1 VTLFE
6 HRRAELAKRTAP
18 LATRMRPRELSELVG
33 QQHLIGEGHALRNV
47 VESGHVPSMIF
58 WGPPG
63 TGKTT
68 LARILA
74 SHTAAH
80 FETLSAVTS
89 GVADI
94 RRITGEARDRLGA
107 EGRQTILFIDEIHRF
122 NKSQQDALLPHV
134 EEGTITLIG
143 ATTENPSF
151 EVIGPLLSRSR
162 VFTLNALTDDEISRL
177 ITRALADE
185 EAGLASSGI
194 TLDEEALALLL
205 RVSDGDA
212 RIALDGL
219 ELAAWAAQAA
229 ETSDTGDTSKPGE
242 KNVVITGATV
252 EDALQRQARY
262 DKGGDSHYDTISAFI
277 KTIRASD
284 PDAAI
289 YWLARMLDGG
299 EDIMFIARR
308 LVISAAEDIG
318 LADPGALNHAV
329 ACQQGV
335 HLIGMPEARI
345 LLAETTIYL
354 ASAPKSNSA
363 YMAINSALSDIQKK
377 GSYPIPM
384 HLRNAPTGLMKDLG
398 YGEGYE
404 YAHDYEGGFTETS
417 NLPGNVKNS
426 RYYFPLD
433 QGYEPRISERLERWW
448 KGKYGSRG
456 RKKPSDS

>member
-1 VTLFE
+1 
-6 HRRAELAKRTAP
+6 
-18 LATRMRPRELSELVG
+18 MRPRKLSEIVG
-33 QQHLIGEGHALRNV
+33 QQHLVGEGHALRNV
-47 VESGHVPSMIF
+47 IESGHVPSMIF

-74 SHTAAH
+74 EYADAH

-107 EGRQTILFIDEIHRF
+107 EGRQTILLIDEIHRF

-151 EVIGPLLSRSR
+151 EVIAPLLSRSR
-162 VFTLNALTDDEISRL
+162 VFTLNALADDEISQL
-177 ITRALADE
+177 IERALADE
-185 EAGLASSGI
+185 EAGLGGQGI
-194 TLDEEALALLL
+194 TLDDEALALLL

-212 RIALDGL
+212 RIALDAL
-219 ELAAWAAQAA
+219 ELASWAAQA
-229 ETSDTGDTSKPGE
+229 GE
-242 KNVVITGATV
+242 ASEAGENGTVITSATV

-277 KTIRASD
+277 KTIRSSD

-299 EDIMFIARR
+299 EDVMFIARR

-363 YMAINSALSDIQKK
+363 YMAIDSALGDIQKK
-377 GSYPIPM
+377 GTDPIPL

-398 YGEGYE
+398 YGKGYE

-417 NLPGNVKNS
+417 NLPDNVKDS

-433 QGYEPRISERLERWW
+433 QGYEPRIIERLERWW
-448 KGKYGSRG
+448 KGKYGSRR
-456 RKKPSDS
+456 RKKSGDR

>member
-1 VTLFE
+1 
-6 HRRAELAKRTAP
+6 
-18 LATRMRPRELSELVG
+18 MRPRELSEIVG

-47 VESGHVPSMIF
+47 IESGHVPSMIF

-74 SHTAAH
+74 RHTEAH

-94 RRITGEARDRLGA
+94 RRITAEARERLGA

-122 NKSQQDALLPHV
+122 NKSQQDALLPPI

-162 VFTLNALTDDEISRL
+162 VFTLNALTHDEISQL

-185 EAGLASSGI
+185 EAGLASAGI
-194 TLDEEALALLL
+194 TLEDEALALLL

-219 ELAAWAAQAA
+219 ELASWAAQAA
-229 ETSDTGDTSKPGE
+229 RTGDTNDAGE
-242 KNVVITGATV
+242 KNTVITSAIV

-277 KTIRASD
+277 KTIRSSD

-299 EDIMFIARR
+299 EDVMFIARR

-363 YMAINSALSDIQKK
+363 YMAINSALSDIQEK
-377 GSYPIPM
+377 GSDAIPM

-404 YAHDYEGGFTETS
+404 YAHDYEGGFTETK
-417 NLPGNVKNS
+417 NLPENVKDS

-433 QGYEPRISERLERWW
+433 QGYEPRIKERLKQWW
-448 KGKYGSRG
+448 KGKYGSR
-456 RKKPSDS
+456 RKRPPAP